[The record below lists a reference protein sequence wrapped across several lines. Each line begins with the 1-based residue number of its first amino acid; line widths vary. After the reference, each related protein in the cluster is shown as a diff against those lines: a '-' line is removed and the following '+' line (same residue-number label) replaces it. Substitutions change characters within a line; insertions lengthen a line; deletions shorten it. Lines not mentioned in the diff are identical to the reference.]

1 MSEEPLL
8 EVEGLE
14 KHYPITEGLLQRQTG
29 TIKAVDGIDFT
40 VEAGETVGL
49 IGESGCGKSTAATT
63 VLRLEEPTGGDISFR
78 GEDITTYDDGE
89 TRRFRRDAQVVF
101 QNPSN
106 AFDPRMT
113 VGESVAEP
121 LRVQGYD
128 DRAGRSSVVADLLER
143 VGLSA
148 EMSDR
153 YPHALSGGQKQRAA
167 LARALSLN
175 PDLLIADEPVSA
187 LDVSVK
193 AEILALL
200 RDLQD
205 SLDIGILLISHDM
218 GVVREVCDRAAVMY
232 AGEVVERGPTEALFT
247 DPAHPYTAA
256 LVDAVPTV
264 DTGTRRTGGGLTG
277 EVPDPADPPAGCRFH
292 PRCPSVIPPERIDVE
307 QSVFRGAVDL
317 WLALDDDDLD
327 RDSAVELAASDETT
341 VIDPT
346 ADRSD
351 PTAADFTDEEL
362 ASAIRSEFDLPASIP
377 DETLESAVAESIT
390 AVLAEDDDRA
400 TERLGL
406 VTESPCL
413 TDVPETVSTGEDRTA
428 DCHLHSSTTPSDTD
442 GVGVSVVSESAAD
455 D

>member
-1 MSEEPLL
+1 MSDEPLL

-78 GEDITTYDDGE
+78 GEDITSYDDAE

-106 AFDPRMT
+106 AFNPRMT
-113 VGESVAEP
+113 VGESIAEP

-128 DRAGRSSVVADLLER
+128 DRAGRSAVVADLLER

-193 AEILALL
+193 AEILSLL
-200 RDLQD
+200 RDLQE
-205 SLDIGILLISHDM
+205 SLDLGVLLISHDM

-292 PRCPSVIPPERIDVE
+292 PRCPSVIPPDGIDPE
-307 QSVFRGAVDL
+307 QSVFRGVVDL
-317 WLALDDDDLD
+317 RLALDARDLD
-327 RDSAVELAASDETT
+327 RESAAELAASDGTA

-346 ADRSD
+346 ADRSEQTETD
-351 PTAADFTDEEL
+351 FDDDFEADF
-362 ASAIRSEFDLPASIP
+362 
-377 DETLESAVAESIT
+377 ET
-390 AVLAEDDDRA
+390 
-400 TERLGL
+400 
-406 VTESPCL
+406 
-413 TDVPETVSTGEDRTA
+413 ET
-428 DCHLHSSTTPSDTD
+428 
-442 GVGVSVVSESAAD
+442 
-455 D
+455 